1 MTIDAPGGVVLR
13 VDGRAACRVVFVV
26 CVVLELTFVV
36 LDYHVNYGRLTDI
49 GALRRLTNIAREDG
63 LASWFASTQTLLVGL
78 TAWVFLWATRA
89 RASAVWRRRGWLLV
103 AALFIYMA
111 IDDGAQI
118 HERAGTVF
126 RVLYMPDAAS
136 SIFPSFTW
144 QLLFVPVFGVLG
156 LLVAVFLWREL
167 ANGRSRVLI
176 VVALLLFAVAVALD
190 FVEGLN
196 AAHPWNLHAALAA
209 GTDLSDFTEARFEQ
223 SAYET
228 LRHFSRSLEEFCE
241 MLATTCIWT
250 AIVWRAGALLHDV
263 RLQTTPS

>member
-1 MTIDAPGGVVLR
+1 MTIDAPGGIVLR
-13 VDGRAACRVVFVV
+13 VDSRAACRVVFVV
-26 CVVLELTFVV
+26 CVVLELTFVL
-36 LDYHVNYGRLTDI
+36 LDYHVNYGRLTDV

-63 LASWFASTQTLLVGL
+63 LASWFASTQALLVGL
-78 TAWVFLWATRA
+78 TAWVFLLATRA

-103 AALFIYMA
+103 TALFIYMA

-118 HERAGTVF
+118 HERAGAAF
-126 RVLYMPDAAS
+126 RILYMPDVAS
-136 SIFPSFTW
+136 VFPSFTW

-176 VVALLLFAVAVALD
+176 VVALLLFAAAVALD
-190 FVEGLN
+190 FVEGLD
-196 AAHPWNLHAALAA
+196 ADHPWNLHAVLAA
-209 GTDLSDFTEARFEQ
+209 STDLSDFTEARFGQ

-228 LRHFSRSLEEFCE
+228 IRHFSRSLEEFSE

-250 AIVWRAGALLHDV
+250 AMVGRAGALLDNV
-263 RLQTTPS
+263 RLQTTSS